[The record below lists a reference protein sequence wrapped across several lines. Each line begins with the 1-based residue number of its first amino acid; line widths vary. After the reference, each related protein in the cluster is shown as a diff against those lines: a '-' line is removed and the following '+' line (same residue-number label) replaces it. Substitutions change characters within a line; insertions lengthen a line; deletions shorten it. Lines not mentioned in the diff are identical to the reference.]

1 LKVDFLQDY
10 KKERAAC
17 RAFPDEAAQGEQR
30 RFALDRYQDSFR
42 LYLPL
47 VEPVPPL

>member
-1 LKVDFLQDY
+1 MKHWV

-17 RAFPDEAAQGEQR
+17 RAFPDEGGAEEAR
-30 RFALDRYQDSFR
+30 RLVLSDYQVNFR